1 MRRCRSAI
9 AVESEGASTLR
20 SVALLTCAEHASIAA
35 CMSEIEDKEDRLI
48 RKILI
53 AVPTVAVL
61 GFLATV
67 LLITVMVSCNFNIL
81 DWLE

>member
-1 MRRCRSAI
+1 
-9 AVESEGASTLR
+9 
-20 SVALLTCAEHASIAA
+20 
-35 CMSEIEDKEDRLI
+35 MSEIEDKEDRLI

-53 AVPTVAVL
+53 AVPTFAVL

>member
-1 MRRCRSAI
+1 MRRARLYCS
-9 AVESEGASTLR
+9 G
-20 SVALLTCAEHASIAA
+20 
-35 CMSEIEDKEDRLI
+35 MGEIQDDEDRLI

-53 AVPTVAVL
+53 AVPAVAVL

>member
-1 MRRCRSAI
+1 
-9 AVESEGASTLR
+9 
-20 SVALLTCAEHASIAA
+20 
-35 CMSEIEDKEDRLI
+35 MSDIQDPEDRFI
-48 RKILI
+48 RRILI

-67 LLITVMVSCNFNIL
+67 VLITVMVSYNFNIL

>member
-1 MRRCRSAI
+1 M
-9 AVESEGASTLR
+9 G
-20 SVALLTCAEHASIAA
+20 
-35 CMSEIEDKEDRLI
+35 EIQNDEDRLI

-67 LLITVMVSCNFNIL
+67 VLITVMVSCNFNIL

>member
-1 MRRCRSAI
+1 
-9 AVESEGASTLR
+9 
-20 SVALLTCAEHASIAA
+20 
-35 CMSEIEDKEDRLI
+35 MSEIQDAEDRII

-53 AVPTVAVL
+53 AIPAVVFL

-67 LLITVMVSCNFNIL
+67 ALITVMISYNFNIL

>member
-1 MRRCRSAI
+1 
-9 AVESEGASTLR
+9 
-20 SVALLTCAEHASIAA
+20 
-35 CMSEIEDKEDRLI
+35 MSEIQDAEDRLI
-48 RKILI
+48 RRILI

-67 LLITVMVSCNFNIL
+67 ALITVMISYNFNIL

>member
-1 MRRCRSAI
+1 MN
-9 AVESEGASTLR
+9 EGQ
-20 SVALLTCAEHASIAA
+20 
-35 CMSEIEDKEDRLI
+35 DDEDRLI

-53 AVPTVAVL
+53 AVSTVAVL

-67 LLITVMVSCNFNIL
+67 ALITVMVSCNFNIL

>member
-1 MRRCRSAI
+1 MN
-9 AVESEGASTLR
+9 ESQ
-20 SVALLTCAEHASIAA
+20 
-35 CMSEIEDKEDRLI
+35 DDEDRLI

-53 AVPTVAVL
+53 VVPTVAVL

-67 LLITVMVSCNFNIL
+67 VLITVMVSCNFNIL